1 MMLGLGGGGWRRW
14 RVTVADGRGWTRMDV
29 DGRGW
34 SRMVAD
40 GTWMAVDG
48 ADGCGWTRMVRMVV
62 AVACDYQVECKEEK
76 KILT

>member
-1 MMLGLGGGGWRRW
+1 
-14 RVTVADGRGWTRMDV
+14 
-29 DGRGW
+29 
-34 SRMVAD
+34 MVAD

-76 KILT
+76 KYLLDAWGQPACDFSMTLEVVVVVVVPWWQRLTVDV